1 MGGLEARS
9 KARVVRE
16 KKSRGADMLSRIR
29 VFGSFPPEGEMLS
42 VLTVLRFEKTSNRS
56 EVHRRGQTRLRLG
69 QTRLRL
75 YYNMTSSYSKKAPE
89 IAMARLTLCDH
100 TLQGPQPLLIA
111 AQHRALAKL
120 CCDGVLA
127 V

>member
-1 MGGLEARS
+1 
-9 KARVVRE
+9 
-16 KKSRGADMLSRIR
+16 
-29 VFGSFPPEGEMLS
+29 MLS

-56 EVHRRGQTRLRLG
+56 EVHRRGQTRLRLH
-69 QTRLRL
+69 
-75 YYNMTSSYSKKAPE
+75 YNMTSSYSKKAPK

-100 TLQGPQPLLIA
+100 TLQGPQPLLIT